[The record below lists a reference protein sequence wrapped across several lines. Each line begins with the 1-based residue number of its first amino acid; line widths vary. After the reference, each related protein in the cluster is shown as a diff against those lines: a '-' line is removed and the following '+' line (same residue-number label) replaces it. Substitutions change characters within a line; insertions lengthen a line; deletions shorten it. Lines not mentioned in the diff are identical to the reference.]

1 MTSPSSLTIVS
12 YLAPNGFWF
21 YQAVAAHLQQIL
33 GIQVQ
38 LTESRFDPLDD
49 PDLIN
54 DRIDLAFICGLP
66 FIRHYQ
72 NAPTQ
77 FQPLV
82 APVMQSTRYADRPVY
97 FSDVIVRDNSG
108 IKSFDALYGKT
119 FCYNDPG
126 SNSGYNLLCYHLI
139 QKGYSPIFL
148 GSVWQSG
155 SHQRSIQAVITG
167 EADWAAIDS
176 TVLEQELRTVP
187 ELAHQLRVVE
197 SIGPCPMPPMIVA
210 QRLGKALIDRIR
222 DALLNP
228 SAAFKQTIVQAGI
241 QRYEPVQVEPY
252 KELADA
258 YEAVLKAGY
267 ASILADASQ

>member
-1 MTSPSSLTIVS
+1 MTSPPSLKIVS
-12 YLAPNGFWF
+12 YLAPNGFWV
-21 YQAVAAHLQQIL
+21 YQAVAAHLQQVL

-38 LTESRFDPLDD
+38 LSEGQFDPLDD
-49 PDLIN
+49 PDLMN

-66 FIRHYQ
+66 FIRHHH
-72 NAPTQ
+72 NAPIQ

-82 APVMQSTRYADRPVY
+82 APVMQSARYADRPVY
-97 FSDVIVRDNSG
+97 FSDVIVHSNSG
-108 IKSFDALYGKT
+108 ISTFDMLHGKI

-126 SNSGYNLLCYHLI
+126 SNSGYNLPCYHLL
-139 QKGYSPIFL
+139 QRGYSPTFW

-155 SHQRSIQAVITG
+155 SHQRSIQAVIHG

-187 ELAHQLRVVE
+187 EFAHQLRVVE

-210 QRLGKALIDRIR
+210 QRLGKKLIDRMR

-228 SAAFKQTIVQAGI
+228 SAALQQTMTQAGI
-241 QRYEPVQVEPY
+241 QRYEPVQVKPY

-267 ASILADASQ
+267 ISILAEASR

>member
-1 MTSPSSLTIVS
+1 MTAPTSLSIVS
-12 YLAPNGFWF
+12 YLAPNAFWF
-21 YQAVAAHLQQIL
+21 YQAVAAHLQQVL

-38 LTESRFDPLDD
+38 LSESQFDPLDD

-54 DRIDLAFICGLP
+54 DRIDLALICGLP

-77 FQPLV
+77 FQPLLT
-82 APVMQSTRYADRPVY
+82 PVMQAARYADRPVY
-97 FSDVIVRDNSG
+97 FSDVIVRANSG
-108 IKSFDALYGKT
+108 IKSFDALAGKA

-126 SNSGYNLLCYHLI
+126 SNSGYNLPCYHLI
-139 QKGYSPIFL
+139 QKGYSPIFF

-187 ELAHQLRVVE
+187 EFAHQLRVIE
-197 SIGPCPMPPMIVA
+197 SIGPCPMPPIIVA
-210 QRLGKALIDRIR
+210 QRLGDALIEHIR
-222 DALLNP
+222 TALLNP
-228 SAAFKQTIVQAGI
+228 SAALKHTMTQAGI
-241 QRYEPVQVEPY
+241 QRYEPVSVEPY
-252 KELADA
+252 QELVDA

-267 ASILADASQ
+267 ASILAAAS

>member
-1 MTSPSSLTIVS
+1 MTAPTSLSIVS

-21 YQAVAAHLQQIL
+21 YQAVAAHLQQVL

-38 LTESRFDPLDD
+38 LSESRFDPLDD

-54 DRIDLAFICGLP
+54 DRIDLALICGLP
-66 FIRHYQ
+66 FIRQYQ
-72 NAPTQ
+72 QAPLY
-77 FQPLV
+77 QPLV
-82 APVMQSTRYADRPVY
+82 APIMQSARYADRPVY
-97 FSDVIVRDNSG
+97 FSDVIVRASSG
-108 IKSFDALYGKT
+108 IKSFDALADKT

-126 SNSGYNLLCYHLI
+126 SNSGYNLPCYHLI
-139 QKGYSPIFL
+139 QKGYSPIFF

-187 ELAHQLRVVE
+187 EFAHQLRVIE
-197 SIGPCPMPPMIVA
+197 SISPCPMPPMIVA
-210 QRLGKALIDRIR
+210 QRLGGTLIEHIR
-222 DALLNP
+222 TALLNP
-228 SAAFKQTIVQAGI
+228 GDSLKHTMTQAGI
-241 QRYEPVQVEPY
+241 QRYEPVSVERY
-252 KELADA
+252 QELADA

-267 ASILADASQ
+267 ASILAAAS